1 VNDPH
6 ELRARLAGELA
17 ELSRQRAGSAG
28 LLPAPLRLALDG
40 ARRAATAAWRV
51 ASAQWWLRRC
61 RRGRLVRTR
70 GRPLVEGRG
79 EIVLGDGVA
88 IWSHLQRTQLSAGPG
103 ARIVIGARSF
113 INTGTS
119 ISARASVTIGER
131 CQVANHV
138 VIMDSDFH
146 GLLDRDR
153 PEPPAPIVIEDDVW
167 IAVRATVLK
176 GVRIGAGAVVAA
188 GAVVVSDVAPHTL
201 VAGVPAREVA
211 RFEGGRVV
219 RPAPRAA
226 R

>member
-1 VNDPH
+1 
-6 ELRARLAGELA
+6 R
-17 ELSRQRAGSAG
+17 GSAGRG
-28 LLPAPLRLALDG
+28 LLPASLSLALDG
-40 ARRAATAAWRV
+40 AARATAAAWRV
-51 ASAQWWLRRC
+51 AAAQWWLRRC
-61 RRGRLVRTR
+61 RRGHLVRTR
-70 GRPLVEGRG
+70 GRPLIEGRG

-103 ARIVIGARSF
+103 ARLVVGERTF

-119 ISARASVTIGER
+119 ISARASVTIGRR
-131 CQVANHV
+131 CQIANHV

-146 GLLDRDR
+146 GLQDRDR

-188 GAVVVSDVAPHTL
+188 GAVVVRDVAPRTL

-211 RFEGGRVV
+211 RWD
-219 RPAPRAA
+219 A
-226 R
+226 